1 MVSVVWLDWIGITYL
16 QSLLT
21 FILFWCLNCFV
32 VICNLSLSKEECRQV
47 MVKEAFIF
55 DIVEV
60 KNKKKNEEKRAKIVN
75 EKLNRLF
82 EHKELLVEKL
92 EA

>member
-1 MVSVVWLDWIGITYL
+1 
-16 QSLLT
+16 
-21 FILFWCLNCFV
+21 
-32 VICNLSLSKEECRQV
+32 